1 MKLLNLQ
8 SLFTQISHGQKEF
21 IHEQACDLSF
31 RYVGFVK
38 TVLIALALATAP
50 LFAINVILNQ
60 YAERRAVVEME
71 AMGNVAI
78 HRAEEAISTTVSL
91 LQRLDRDDVQTC
103 SAEDRGIYEKQI
115 VEHGMID
122 AIGLADAAG
131 QRMCIIPDRDLAG
144 KVVLPPMR
152 EDGPLVGIG
161 MLDRNYL
168 GARAAVISWDLKD
181 QTRLFAEVTPA
192 VIAIDPGPE
201 YLRSYRRA
209 ELRLGNN
216 LLWYSIGGYNSEAT
230 DPSQILSVEVSSQ
243 LYPLVATI
251 TAPISAAGNVVQDLK
266 VVAAAPVPALRFYSL
281 PSASGCPGV
290 RSGGRRRI
298 HRRDPQW
305 RIHSLL
311 SACHGHREWPVARLR
326 DPDALA
332 PSKRHDRFARP
343 VHAYAE
349 NNGHIFDM
357 TRHMMRVSSEEI
369 GDLYGDNPD
378 LKLSINLFAG
388 HFLDREI
395 ISDIR
400 SIFEKSRISFQQIVV
415 EVTERHPLED
425 MELAR
430 KIIAELQA
438 LGVRVALD
446 DVGTGHGGMAY
457 LQKLGVDIIKIDKMF
472 IDTIGSDD
480 NSTTIVDSMVELA
493 DNLGMGI
500 IAEGVEMEE
509 QIDRLLELGVT
520 AARGTSSQPPCRPM
534 NSSPLQNVPMK
545 KPMSV
550 RGLQRKLP
558 PQNRRQMK
566 LQCARTLQPDP
577 SSQLVAF
584 LYLDRSRKKS
594 GSVGWHRLLP
604 MPVFGV
610 SGCLDTL

>member
-1 MKLLNLQ
+1 M
-8 SLFTQISHGQKEF
+8 
-21 IHEQACDLSF
+21 SF
-31 RYVGFVK
+31 RYIGFAK
-38 TVLIALALATAP
+38 TVMIALVLATTP
-50 LFAINVILNQ
+50 LFAINIVLNQ
-60 YAERRAVVEME
+60 YAERRAVTEME
-71 AMGNVAI
+71 AMGSVAI

-91 LQRLDRDDVQTC
+91 LQRLDRDGVQTC
-103 SAEDRGIYEKQI
+103 SAQDRVIYEKQI

-122 AIGLADAAG
+122 AIGLADASG

-144 KVVLPPMR
+144 KFVLPPSR
-152 EDGPLVGIG
+152 ENGPLVGIG
-161 MLDRNYL
+161 MLDRSYL

-181 QTRLFAEVTPA
+181 QTRVFAEVTPA

-209 ELRLGNN
+209 ELRLGDN
-216 LLWYSIGGYNSEAT
+216 LLWYTVGGYNSEAT
-230 DPSQILSVEVSSQ
+230 DPSDRVTVEVASE

-251 TAPISAAGNVVQDLK
+251 TAPVSAAVHLVQDLK
-266 VVAAAPVPALRFYSL
+266 VLAAAACAGIAVLFVAIGVWLSWRPEREADDEFAAAIRNGEFIPFYQPVMDIEN
-281 PSASGCPGV
+281 G
-290 RSGGRRRI
+290 
-298 HRRDPQW
+298 
-305 RIHSLL
+305 
-311 SACHGHREWPVARLR
+311 RLR
-326 DPDALA
+326 GCEILM
-332 PSKRHDRFARP
+332 RWRRP
-343 VHAYAE
+343 NGTIVSPGQFMAYAE

-357 TRHMMRVSSEEI
+357 TRHMMRVSAEEI

-395 ISDIR
+395 ISDIKGV
-400 SIFEKSRISFQQIVV
+400 FEESRISYQQIVV

-500 IAEGVEMEE
+500 IAEGVELEE
-509 QIDRLLELGVT
+509 QIERLLELGVT
-520 AARGTSSQPPCRPM
+520 AAQGYYF
-534 NSSPLQNVPMK
+534 
-545 KPMSV
+545 
-550 RGLQRKLP
+550 
-558 PQNRRQMK
+558 
-566 LQCARTLQPDP
+566 A
-577 SSQLVAF
+577 A
-584 LYLDRSRKKS
+584 
-594 GSVGWHRLLP
+594 P
-604 MPVFGV
+604 MPASEFIAFADKAEQEANERARLAAEAAAAEQAANEAAGANAA
-610 SGCLDTL
+610 

>member
-266 VVAAAPVPALRFYSL
+266 VVAAAACAGIALLFVAIGVWLSWRPEREADDEFIAAIRNGEFIPYYQPVMDIE
-281 PSASGCPGV
+281 SG
-290 RSGGRRRI
+290 
-298 HRRDPQW
+298 
-305 RIHSLL
+305 
-311 SACHGHREWPVARLR
+311 RLR
-326 DPDALA
+326 GCEILM
-332 PSKRHDRFARP
+332 RWRRP
-343 VHAYAE
+343 NGMIVSPGQFMAYAE

-369 GDLYGDNPD
+369 GDRYGDNPD

-520 AARGTSSQPPCRPM
+520 AAQGYFFAAPM
-534 NSSPLQNVPMK
+534 P
-545 KPMSV
+545 
-550 RGLQRKLP
+550 
-558 PQNRRQMK
+558 
-566 LQCARTLQPDP
+566 ADEFIAFAERTDEE
-577 SSQLVAF
+577 VNE
-584 LYLDRSRKKS
+584 RSRLAAEAAAAEQAANEAAMRKNAAA
-594 GSVGWHRLLP
+594 
-604 MPVFGV
+604 
-610 SGCLDTL
+610 

>member
-1 MKLLNLQ
+1 VKLRHRIPNLQ
-8 SLFTQISHGQKEF
+8 SLFTQIRHGQKEF

-31 RYVGFVK
+31 RYLGFAK
-38 TVLIALALATAP
+38 TVLIALVLAVTP
-50 LFAINVILNQ
+50 LFAINIILNQ
-60 YAERRAVVEME
+60 YAERRAVTEME

-78 HRAEEAISTTVSL
+78 HRAEEAISTTVTL
-91 LQRLDRDDVQTC
+91 LQRLDRDNIQTC
-103 SAEDRGIYEKQI
+103 NAQDRVIYEKQI
-115 VEHGMID
+115 VAHGMID

-131 QRMCIIPDRDLAG
+131 RRMCIIPDRELAG
-144 KVVLPPMR
+144 ETILPPVR

-161 MLDRNYL
+161 MLDRSYL

-192 VIAIDPGPE
+192 VIAMDPGPE
-201 YLRSYRRA
+201 YLRSYRRT

-216 LLWYSIGGYNSEAT
+216 LLWYTVGGYNSEAT
-230 DPSQILSVEVSSQ
+230 NPSELLNVEVASE
-243 LYPLVATI
+243 LYPLVATV
-251 TAPISAAGNVVQDLK
+251 TAPVSAAGQVAQDLK
-266 VVAAAPVPALRFYSL
+266 VVAVAACAGIAVLFVAIGVWLSWRPEREADDEFIAAIRNGEFIPYYQPVMDIE
-281 PSASGCPGV
+281 SG
-290 RSGGRRRI
+290 
-298 HRRDPQW
+298 
-305 RIHSLL
+305 
-311 SACHGHREWPVARLR
+311 RLR
-326 DPDALA
+326 GCEILM
-332 PSKRHDRFARP
+332 RWRRP
-343 VHAYAE
+343 NGMIVSPGQFMAYAE

-369 GDLYGDNPD
+369 GELYGENPD
-378 LKLSINLFAG
+378 LKLSVNLFAG

-395 ISDIR
+395 IADIK
-400 SIFEKSRISFQQIVV
+400 SIFEKSAISFQQIVV

-509 QIDRLLELGVT
+509 QIERLLELGVT
-520 AARGTSSQPPCRPM
+520 AAQGYFF
-534 NSSPLQNVPMK
+534 
-545 KPMSV
+545 
-550 RGLQRKLP
+550 
-558 PQNRRQMK
+558 
-566 LQCARTLQPDP
+566 A
-577 SSQLVAF
+577 A
-584 LYLDRSRKKS
+584 
-594 GSVGWHRLLP
+594 P
-604 MPVFGV
+604 MPADEFIEFAAQAEEDARERARLAAEAAAAEQAANEAAMANVA
-610 SGCLDTL
+610 